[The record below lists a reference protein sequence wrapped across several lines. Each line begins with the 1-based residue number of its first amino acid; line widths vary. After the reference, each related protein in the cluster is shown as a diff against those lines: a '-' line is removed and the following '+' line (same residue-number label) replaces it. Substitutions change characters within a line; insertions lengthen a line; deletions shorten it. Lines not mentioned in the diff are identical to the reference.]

1 MSKKNPLSLPSSGQ
15 DSQQLVKGQ
24 GFGTAPVFFTA
35 ISTILGAVMFLRFG
49 YAVGNVGL
57 LGSIGI
63 IILGHIVTIPTAMAI
78 AEIAT
83 NQKVEGGGEY
93 YIVSRSFG
101 LNIGATIGIALYLS
115 QAISVAF
122 YIIAFA
128 QAFQPVLEYLR
139 TLPYII
145 DNGLLFFV
153 QDRLVS
159 IPALLLLILM
169 VSTKGADLGVKAL
182 YFVVAL
188 LFISLIVFFAGKT
201 PYDFDSDLVGW
212 SHSLSDGDSFFKVFA
227 ICFPAFT
234 GMTAGVGLSG
244 DLKSPR
250 KSIPLGTLSATF
262 AGMIVYFFIVYKLY
276 VSASPQDLNNDQL
289 IMQQIALWG
298 PIILVGLAAATA
310 SSALGSILVAPRT
323 LQALANDDAF
333 PSQKMNNWLA
343 KGKGKKAEPFN
354 ATLVTSIIAL
364 IFVVAGDVNAVA
376 EIISMFF
383 MVTYGTICSISFLEH
398 LSGDTSYRPTF
409 RSKWYISLLGALACI
424 FMMFSM
430 NALIAMISLIS
441 MVVLHL
447 VMSYYR
453 KKSTGIV
460 YLFQGA
466 IFQINRELRVFLQ
479 KREDE
484 KTTQW
489 NPAIVCL
496 SQDFFR
502 RQSAFNM
509 LRWLSHRYGFGTYIH
524 YIQGFLSKDTNVIAK
539 ETKKEIIQMASK
551 TKSNVYIDTL
561 VSPSLTS
568 SIAQVL
574 QLPGVSGLENN
585 MFLLEFSKNNEEN
598 LKGIIDNYPL
608 IKATSFDVCVL
619 ATSERNFG
627 FKKSI
632 NIWITRHSFQ
642 NANLMILL
650 AYVIV
655 GHRDWK
661 DADIKLMAVYPDA
674 DIEIERD
681 RLIELIK
688 SGRLPISATN
698 VELIAQRGKSMK
710 QIINEKSKSA
720 DLTMIGLNDKQVKE
734 EGEAIFRGYDDI
746 SDILFVNSH
755 NQKIIE

>member
-1 MSKKNPLSLPSSGQ
+1 MSKKTPISLSASGQ

-139 TLPYII
+139 KVPYII
-145 DNGLLFFV
+145 DNNLLFFV
-153 QDRLVS
+153 QDRLIS

-188 LFISLIVFFAGKT
+188 LFISLIMFFAGET
-201 PYDFDSDLVGW
+201 SYDFDADIVGW
-212 SHSLSDGDSFFKVFA
+212 NHSINGDSFFKVFA

-276 VSASPQDLNNDQL
+276 ISASPQDLNNDQL

-354 ATLVTSIIAL
+354 ATIITSIIAL
-364 IFVVAGDVNAVA
+364 VFVIAGDVNAVA

-447 VMSYYR
+447 FMSYYR

-484 KTTQW
+484 KNKQW

-502 RQSAFNM
+502 RQSGFNM

-524 YIQGFLSKDTNVIAK
+524 YIQGFLSKETNGIAK

-585 MFLLEFSKNNEEN
+585 MFLLEFSKNNLEN

-661 DADIKLMAVYPDA
+661 DADIKLMAVYQDA
-674 DIEIERD
+674 DIETERE

-710 QIINEKSKSA
+710 EIINEKSKSA

-734 EGEAIFRGYDDI
+734 EGENVFKGYDTI

-755 NQKIIE
+755 NQKIIQ